1 MAEAYVDLFFTSA
14 SFFKK
19 VGRIFVSTK
28 LSMSEGLRVILPCLG
43 YLTVF
48 LNDLGVFYCKYGQ
61 IQSKALG
68 YGEEGLYVDIIS
80 LEVLTLLDAL
90 EIMVLWESK

>member
-1 MAEAYVDLFFTSA
+1 MAEAYVDLFFTST

-43 YLTVF
+43 HLTVL
-48 LNDLGVFYCKYGQ
+48 LNDLGVF
-61 IQSKALG
+61 
-68 YGEEGLYVDIIS
+68 
-80 LEVLTLLDAL
+80 
-90 EIMVLWESK
+90 

>member
-1 MAEAYVDLFFTSA
+1 M
-14 SFFKK
+14 
-19 VGRIFVSTK
+19 GI
-28 LSMSEGLRVILPCLG
+28 ILC
-43 YLTVF
+43 
-48 LNDLGVFYCKYGQ
+48 
-61 IQSKALG
+61 QSKTLG

>member
-1 MAEAYVDLFFTSA
+1 M
-14 SFFKK
+14 
-19 VGRIFVSTK
+19 GI
-28 LSMSEGLRVILPCLG
+28 ILC
-43 YLTVF
+43 
-48 LNDLGVFYCKYGQ
+48 
-61 IQSKALG
+61 QSKALG

>member
-1 MAEAYVDLFFTSA
+1 MQIRPDSLDINGTRGSRFM
-14 SFFKK
+14 
-19 VGRIFVSTK
+19 GI
-28 LSMSEGLRVILPCLG
+28 ILC
-43 YLTVF
+43 
-48 LNDLGVFYCKYGQ
+48 
-61 IQSKALG
+61 QSKTLG